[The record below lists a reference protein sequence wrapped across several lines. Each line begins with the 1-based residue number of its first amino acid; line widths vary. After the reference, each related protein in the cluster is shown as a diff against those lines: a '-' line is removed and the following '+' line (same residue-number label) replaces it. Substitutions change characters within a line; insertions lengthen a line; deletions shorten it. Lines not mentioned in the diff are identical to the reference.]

1 MPAQPRDKS
10 GPRGGARASA
20 NTTPPAS
27 DPSLDGAAQISLPTD
42 ATATAG
48 EGDVTAIDGATDGA
62 TDGGAEVIV
71 TGELDGADEVV
82 SGLATTDGGTV
93 LSDSIGGTARISGL
107 EALGESEASLSQVEI
122 PLGVELLCANFE
134 SGPNAGSLMAGKVIE
149 VRDGGAELLLD
160 NGWKWPVSLE
170 RINLAQGE
178 WRHEDSDYPPLG
190 EDDEFDRAHR
200 MSEEQRTALAEAAQE
215 EARAAARLAERVAQG
230 EELVKAARA
239 VEQETR
245 IANAASARER
255 PAHSFLATWKGPGA
269 YAGPWVRESDH
280 RELDMAQAG
289 ARGFFP
295 ARSVEM
301 HASQF
306 EIHPS

>member
-42 ATATAG
+42 VTTAAG
-48 EGDVTAIDGATDGA
+48 EGDVTATDGA
-62 TDGGAEVIV
+62 TETGAEVIV
-71 TGELDGADEVV
+71 TGELDGDGEVV
-82 SGLATTDGGTV
+82 SDLATTEGVGW
-93 LSDSIGGTARISGL
+93 TARISGL

-134 SGPNAGSLMAGKVIE
+134 NGPNAGALMAGKVIE

-160 NGWKWPVSLE
+160 NGWKWPVSIE

-190 EDDEFDRAHR
+190 DDDGFDRAHR
-200 MSEEQRTALAEAAQE
+200 MSEEQRAALIEAAEE

-306 EIHPS
+306 DIHPS